1 VPTSPWSVKGI
12 DRDARAAAK
21 LAARRSGLTL
31 GAWLNQMIRETAGEQ
46 LRQYGPRVEP
56 AHRVEPTHRVDL
68 THEEAYARVN
78 GTAPPPARERM
89 PPADL
94 RAIHDSLQQ
103 LAQRMEAAE
112 TRTSGLVEPI
122 ANQLRDLR
130 QQVSDTRGRPG
141 ITTAPFE
148 RALLRLAERLDRLEG
163 TSETAEAPQPRLRE
177 ASS

>member
-46 LRQYGPRVEP
+46 LRQFGPRVEP
-56 AHRVEPTHRVDL
+56 AHAEPP
-68 THEEAYARVN
+68 RVN
-78 GTAPPPARERM
+78 GAAAVREHVPPAE
-89 PPADL
+89 L
-94 RAIHDSLQQ
+94 QAIHETLQR

-112 TRTSGLVEPI
+112 TRTSGMVEPI
-122 ANQLRDLR
+122 ADQLRDLR
-130 QQVSDTRGRPG
+130 LQVSEARGRSG

-163 TSETAEAPQPRLRE
+163 TNDAGEAPPRRLRE
-177 ASS
+177 AGG

>member
-56 AHRVEPTHRVDL
+56 AHAEPPP
-68 THEEAYARVN
+68 RVN
-78 GTAPPPARERM
+78 GVAAAPVREHVPPAE
-89 PPADL
+89 L
-94 RAIHDSLQQ
+94 QAIHETLQR

-112 TRTSGLVEPI
+112 TRTSGMVEPI
-122 ANQLRDLR
+122 ADQLRDLR
-130 QQVSDTRGRPG
+130 LQVSETRGRPG

-163 TSETAEAPQPRLRE
+163 TSDAGEAPHRRLRE
-177 ASS
+177 AGG